1 MTGMPLLFLDISG
14 GEFFIIMIVAF
25 FVFGPKKLPEVARKI
40 GRTMNEIKNVSN
52 QLTSEFR
59 EETSK
64 ITSELK
70 SAREVARVNAEVPDI
85 DLNAGAVPYGG
96 SELNKRKSISVDK
109 PSAEVNVSK
118 DSNNNDNTADVNP
131 KTDN

>member
-14 GEFFIIMIVAF
+14 GEFFIIMLVAF
-25 FVFGPKKLPEVARKI
+25 FVFGPKKLPDVARKI

-52 QLTSEFR
+52 QLTNEFR

-70 SAREVARVNAEVPDI
+70 SAREVAKINAEIPDV
-85 DLNAGAVPYGG
+85 DLSEASVQYSG

-109 PSAEVNVSK
+109 PSEEVNVSK
-118 DSNNNDNTADVNP
+118 DSNNNDDTADVNR